1 MNAKDERLASLCRER
16 GVDGVWIRRRANV
29 AWATDGADVHCNA
42 ASELG
47 VASLLWT
54 PKRKLVL
61 CDNIEGPRMRAEEFG
76 GEWEIAETRWWE
88 PARAPQGKYASDW
101 PDDVLVDRRAPL
113 TESEVE
119 RARALGG
126 DTAEVMRGVM
136 FEIRRGTS
144 ELEIAGTFAGRLR
157 ARAIQAPVILVAADE
172 RIERFRHPIA
182 TAKRCERA
190 LMLVVCAERRGL
202 IVAIT
207 RLVHFGALPA
217 ALRRKHDAVCRVDA
231 ALHAATKPG
240 ARWCD
245 LLAVAQRAYEAEDF
259 ANEWQLH
266 HQGGPMGYA
275 PRDFVAT
282 PSETRAVRERQLV
295 GWNPSI
301 SGTKSEDTILSGGE
315 VLTAMNDWPMCGA
328 RPDIL
333 VRA

>member
-1 MNAKDERLASLCRER
+1 MNAKDERLASFCRER
-16 GVDGVWIRRRANV
+16 AVDGVWIRRRANI

-54 PKRKLVL
+54 PERKLVL
-61 CDNIEGPRMRAEEFG
+61 CDNIEGPRMRAEEFFG
-76 GEWEIAETRWWE
+76 DWEIGESRWWE
-88 PARAPQGKYASDW
+88 PGRAPRGKYASDW
-101 PDDVLVDRRAPL
+101 PDDALVDLRAPL
-113 TESEVE
+113 TELEVE
-119 RARALGG
+119 RARELGR

-144 ELEIAGTFAGRLR
+144 ELEIAGSFAGKLR
-157 ARAIQAPVILVAADE
+157 ARAIGAPVILVAADE

-182 TAKRCERA
+182 TEKRCERA

-202 IVAIT
+202 IVALT

-217 ALRRKHDAVCRVDA
+217 VLRRKHDAVCKVDA
-231 ALHAATKPG
+231 ALHTTTKPG
-240 ARWCD
+240 MRWCD
-245 LLAVAQRAYEAEDF
+245 LLEVAQLTYAIEGF
-259 ANEWQLH
+259 ADEWQKH

-301 SGTKSEDTILSGGE
+301 TGTKSEDTILSGGE
-315 VLTAMNDWPMCGA
+315 VLTAMSDWPTCGT

-333 VRA
+333 VRT